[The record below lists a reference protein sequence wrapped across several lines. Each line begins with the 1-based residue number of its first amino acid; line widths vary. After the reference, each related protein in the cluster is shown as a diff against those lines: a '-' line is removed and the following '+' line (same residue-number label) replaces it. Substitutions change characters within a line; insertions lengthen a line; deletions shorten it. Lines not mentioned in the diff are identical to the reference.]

1 MPELPTSPTS
11 YDKPFLSIEEQLE
24 LLAQRGMHI
33 PDRDEATH
41 YLRHEGYYRLSTY
54 FIPFRQRSPKG
65 ESLDNFYEGTSFS
78 DVVKIYDFDKQLRL
92 YMLPALRAIE
102 ISVRVAVAHHLGR
115 KNIFAHETPACLNN
129 LFVTR
134 ESTRRGK
141 TWHQVWLDKYHALLA
156 RDDQERI
163 VRQFIAKYGQ
173 KIPIWVAIE
182 IWDFGLLSRFFAGM
196 KFPDQ
201 QTVSRTYGVDDPNLF
216 ASWLRNFNAVR
227 NVCAHHSRLWN
238 RNIVDQPRLISKH
251 PISLLKHLT
260 ERGVK
265 SPGARVYAT
274 LALTNYLLR
283 EMKYRTPWR
292 ESIIALLKEFPSSQ
306 HISPEMMGLPQNW
319 SQLPLWQ
326 P

>member
-1 MPELPTSPTS
+1 MLKQPAET

-24 LLAQRGMHI
+24 LLARRGMFI
-33 PDRDEATH
+33 PDREEAIH
-41 YLRHEGYYRLSTY
+41 YLCHEGYYRLGAY
-54 FIPFRQRSPKG
+54 FLPFRQKNLKG
-65 ESLDNFYEGTSFS
+65 ERLDNFNEGTSFT
-78 DVVKIYDFDKQLRL
+78 DVVKIYEFDKQLRL
-92 YMLPALRAIE
+92 YMLPAFRAIE

-115 KNIFAHETPACLNN
+115 KNIFAHETPQCLNYF
-129 LFVTR
+129 FVTR

-156 RDDQERI
+156 RDDQEDI

-182 IWDFGLLSRFFAGM
+182 IWDFGLLSRFFSGM

-201 QTVSRTYGVDDPNLF
+201 QAVSRIYGVDDPNLF
-216 ASWLRNFNAVR
+216 ASWLRNFNCVR

-238 RNIVDQPRLISKH
+238 RNIVEQPRLISKR
-251 PISLLKHLT
+251 PIPLLKHLT

-283 EMKYRTPWR
+283 QMKYRNPWR
-292 ESIIALLKEFPSSQ
+292 ESTISLLKQFPSCE
-306 HISPEMMGLPQNW
+306 HISPAMMGLPQDW
-319 SQLPLWQ
+319 SLLPLWQ
-326 P
+326 A